1 MQRRNIMSEFWKD
14 AEEVSTAILGM
25 FEKTFQDEQV
35 KSKVAGLDVL
45 LTYVYSDPDV
55 TIWFDTRDGKLEYG
69 AGVPPGKPAVQFTL
83 SADDAHRVWSNKLNV
98 MVSIA
103 KKRIK
108 LEGNA
113 TRILKLTPLLRTF
126 ALRYNE
132 KLKEMGKGSIILP

>member
-1 MQRRNIMSEFWKD
+1 MSEFWQN

-35 KSKVAGLDVL
+35 KSKVASLNVL
-45 LTYVYSDPDV
+45 LAYVYSDPDI
-55 TIWFDTRDGKLEYG
+55 TIWFDSRDGKVEYG
-69 AGVPPGKPAVQFTL
+69 TGEPPGKPAVKFTL

-103 KKRIK
+103 KKKIK

-126 ALRYNE
+126 AVNYNA
-132 KLKEMGKGSIILP
+132 KLKDMGKESIILS

>member
-1 MQRRNIMSEFWKD
+1 MSEFW
-14 AEEVSTAILGM
+14 ASSEEVSTAILGM
-25 FEKTFQDEQV
+25 FEKTFEDEQV
-35 KSKVAGLDVL
+35 KLKVASLNVL
-45 LTYVYSDPDV
+45 LAYVYSDPDI

-69 AGVPPGKPAVQFTL
+69 AGDPPGKPAVQFTL

-103 KKRIK
+103 KKKIK

-126 ALRYNE
+126 AANYNA
-132 KLKEMGKGSIILP
+132 KLKEMGKESIIIP